1 MALARKLLD
10 ALGPVMKQ
18 TWSDLLFAHWALPP
32 AALRPLLPR
41 GLVLDTHQGRAWVG
55 ITPFVLS
62 GLRLR
67 GLPALPGLSAFP
79 ELNLRTYVTRRG
91 RPGVWFFSLDAGRAW
106 AVAGAR
112 LAFFLP
118 YFKAR
123 MEVSRRDGT
132 IRFRSRRAGPASAA
146 FAADY
151 APEGPAFTAAPGSL
165 EHFLVERY
173 RLYATA
179 PGGALTRVEIRHRP
193 WILRRARATISRNTI
208 ADAAGIRLPG
218 EPPILRYSEGV
229 RVDVGA
235 PGPA

>member
-1 MALARKLLD
+1 MALARKLLES
-10 ALGPVMKQ
+10 LGPVMKQ
-18 TWSDLLFAHWALPP
+18 TWNDLLFAHWALPP
-32 AALRPLLPR
+32 SELRHRLPR
-41 GLVLDTHQGRAWVG
+41 GLTLDTHQGLAWVG

-62 GLRLR
+62 GLRLK
-67 GLPALPGLSAFP
+67 GLPALPGLSTFP

-123 MEVSRRDGT
+123 MEVERRDGA
-132 IRFRSRRAGPASAA
+132 IRFRSRRGGAV

-151 APEGPAFTAAPGSL
+151 APEGPAFPAEPGSL

-179 PGGALTRVEIRHRP
+179 PGGALTRVEIRHPP
-193 WILRRARATISRNTI
+193 WILRRARAAISRNTI
-208 ADAAGIRLPG
+208 AEAAGIRLPD
-218 EPPILRYSEGV
+218 EPPLLHYSEGV

-235 PGPA
+235 PLPV